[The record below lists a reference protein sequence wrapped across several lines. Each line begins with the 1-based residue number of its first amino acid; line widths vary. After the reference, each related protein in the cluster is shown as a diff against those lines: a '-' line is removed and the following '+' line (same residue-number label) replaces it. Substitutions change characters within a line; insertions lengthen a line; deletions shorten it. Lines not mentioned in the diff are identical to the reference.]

1 MTAVPVIDDVALT
14 FVQEMEHHLD
24 AGFVST
30 PVLGL
35 DGDVQ
40 QRSNRRSHRMRIA
53 GLLVGPE
60 EQVKTD
66 LEKLQQKAADGA
78 EVIFTADIVS
88 ALELQKVVVRS
99 LRVLA
104 RAGTT
109 PSYSYEIE
117 LAESPPLPPPA
128 QVSAFG
134 GLDDFGFGD
143 LGFDTDILGDLA
155 DLAGEVASA
164 VETAVD
170 VIGAL
175 DSLSALGNLSFDGVL
190 APLDQ
195 IGTSLAA
202 IGSRFGDAGGALA
215 GVFGQ

>member
-78 EVIFTADIVS
+78 EVIFTADIVA

-117 LAESPPLPPPA
+117 LAENPPLPPPA

>member
-14 FVQEMEHHLD
+14 FVQEMEHLLD

-78 EVIFTADIVS
+78 EVIFTADIVA

-117 LAESPPLPPPA
+117 LAENPPLPPPA